1 MSRTYFQKLNFPKQ
15 SFQGLEV
22 KHHYFHEKEKDNKI
36 IKASSS
42 FVKFKKFGKIQLDTD
57 STDEV
62 ISNLEKP
69 AASKEN
75 VTEEK
80 ESTEIDKRDNY
91 KKLSGIKATGEKI
104 NLEELNESDDKS
116 QSKARRR
123 RRRIV
128 PQNNDISK
136 DRFSSP
142 KNKSKPKKI
151 VKDEPSD
158 EEVQQQIKETLEKL
172 QGKNVKGKAAK
183 YRKDKRD
190 LHKLKS

>member
-1 MSRTYFQKLNFPKQ
+1 M
-15 SFQGLEV
+15 
-22 KHHYFHEKEKDNKI
+22 
-36 IKASSS
+36 
-42 FVKFKKFGKIQLDTD
+42 
-57 STDEV
+57 
-62 ISNLEKP
+62 EKP

-104 NLEELNESDDKS
+104 NLEELNKSDDKS

-158 EEVQQQIKETLEKL
+158 EEVQQQIKETLENFKEKML
-172 QGKNVKGKAAK
+172 KVKPQNTEKINEI
-183 YRKDKRD
+183 YIN
-190 LHKLKS
+190 